1 MFTEYDTTNM
11 KDSDRMYLERSG
23 LDNNRIYA
31 VMDFDNNLLH
41 TFNNEYNLSEFNSDY
56 VNLFKEHAHFNGR
69 ELKKLPL
76 TKDVLDVADELF
88 ESNVDFERPEKV
100 EYVSTR
106 EQLELAFHYE
116 MTLLARLE
124 DRVSMSFEELH
135 EKVKDEGLQNGI
147 EEAEENIIEER
158 QSEVKEYIKETVE
171 ESLELGGG
179 R

>member
-1 MFTEYDTTNM
+1 MFIEYDTTNM
-11 KDSDRMYLERSG
+11 SDMDRLYLERSG

-31 VMDFDNNLLH
+31 VMDFDKNLLH
-41 TFNNEYNLSEFNSDY
+41 TLNNEYNLDEFNPDY
-56 VNLFKEHAHFNGR
+56 VNLFKEHAYFNGR

-76 TKDVLDVADELF
+76 TKDVLDVADELV
-88 ESNVDFERPEKV
+88 ENNVEFERPTKE
-100 EYVSTR
+100 EYNFPR

-135 EKVKDEGLQNGI
+135 EKIKDEGLSNGI
-147 EEAEENIIEER
+147 EEAEENIIEDR
-158 QSEVKEYIKETVE
+158 QDEIKEAVE
-171 ESLELGGG
+171 EEVEHKLELGGG

>member
-41 TFNNEYNLSEFNSDY
+41 TFNNEYNLSEFNPDY

-88 ESNVDFERPEKV
+88 ESNVDFERPEKE
-100 EYVSTR
+100 EYISTR